1 MKKSIKLLYF
11 LLTAMLV
18 SACAPTTQN
27 YSRPAPDLKKASQLN
42 AELGIGYLQQNN
54 LAEVKHKLDK
64 ALSQDSDNPLANNAF
79 GRLNARLGKPQVADE
94 YFLKSIDLAPEN
106 ASFANTYAIF
116 LCSQD
121 RLSEAE
127 KQFNRA
133 ASNKLYKTPEFALD
147 NAGLCAYQA
156 VQYKK
161 AEYYYQ
167 LAIQAQPDFAQALF
181 HLAQVKYKR
190 LQHHR
195 AETYLARYH
204 KLAKESPASLLLGI
218 YIQQAL
224 GHKKASDAL
233 GTKLLKKFP
242 ASTQATSYLKSS
254 SNSR

>member
-1 MKKSIKLLYF
+1 MKNRVKLLPS
-11 LLTAMLV
+11 LLVIVLI
-18 SACAPTTQN
+18 SACTSGIQN
-27 YSRPAPDLKKASQLN
+27 HSRPAPDLKKASQLN

-54 LAEVKHKLDK
+54 LSQVKHKLEK

-106 ASFANTYAIF
+106 ATFSNTYAIF
-116 LCSQD
+116 LCDQG
-121 RLSEAE
+121 RLPEAE

-156 VQYKK
+156 IQYEK

-167 LAIQAQPDFAQALF
+167 LAIQARPNFAQALF

-195 AETYLARYH
+195 AEMYLARH
-204 KLAKESPASLLLGI
+204 AKLAKETPASLLLGI

-233 GTKLLKKFP
+233 GIKLLKKFP
-242 ASTQATSYLKSS
+242 ASTQATSYLKSR